1 MNTTVTKSV
10 YTPAV
15 TTSGVDIVYMEW
27 DRYTTGVPRRK
38 DYTTT
43 APDGAYKVRTEM
55 FDYRAASSQSSNM
68 RDYVTLVWETELLV
82 KVKAGKIDPESALEA
97 AGHLTSLCGYHGRY
111 IEVFDFDSENNRFV
125 MEVGS

>member
-27 DRYTTGVPRRK
+27 DIYSQGVPRRK
-38 DYTTT
+38 DYTTS

-82 KVKAGKIDPESALEA
+82 EVVNGKIDPESALAA
-97 AGHLTSLCGYHGRY
+97 AGHLTAMCGYHGRY
-111 IEVFDFDSENNRFV
+111 IEVFDFDAAKNTFQ